1 MKLDLERS
9 GPWIG
14 MSGMAVAF
22 FLYAYT
28 AIVLPDV
35 LTVVVLPLLWLVLFA
50 LAAAWF
56 MRHPYRVLALPVVAV
71 VTWFAAM
78 LA

>member
-1 MKLDLERS
+1 MNLERS

-14 MSGMAVAF
+14 MSGMAVAL

-35 LTVVVLPLLWLVLFA
+35 LTVLVLPLLWLVLFA
-50 LAAAWF
+50 LAVAWF
-56 MRHPYRVLALPVVAV
+56 LRHPHRVLALPVIAVA
-71 VTWFAAM
+71 TWFVAM
-78 LA
+78 LGRR